1 METLKVNIFGGQD
14 VGKTTIAMHTAAEL
28 RWLGLRTALNYGPN
42 CIPCNIAAVEIN
54 IFWRDPNTLT
64 PYEAAGMCEDTLTF
78 LIRRPKD
85 YVSPSGHW
93 MPEETLV
100 AQDECLE
107 NTLRSGQVRY
117 KSLPGMRTSVQY
129 LIKKICDRV
138 GYGK

>member
-1 METLKVNIFGGQD
+1 MKTLKVNIFGGQD

-64 PYEAAGMCEDTLTF
+64 PHEAAKICADTLTF
-78 LIRRPKD
+78 LIRRSKD
-85 YVSPSGHW
+85 YVPSPG
-93 MPEETLV
+93 MEEC
-100 AQDECLE
+100 DERLE

-129 LIKKICDRV
+129 LLKKICDRV